1 MFDRL
6 KRAFSSFIDEI
17 SKKSISEKDLED
29 HLWNLQIALLESD
42 VALPVVEAIA
52 SDLKNSLI
60 GIKVGRFSDIRPLIK
75 DKLAEILK
83 QFLFSIDVLSIIR
96 SKKPFIIMFIG
107 VNGTGKT
114 TTIAKIGKYLMDN
127 GLKVVFACSDTF
139 RAGAEE
145 QLEAHANKLGVKL
158 IKHRYG
164 ADPAA
169 VAYDAISYAK
179 SNRIDVVLIDTAG
192 RMQTDRGLMDEMQ
205 KIHRVA
211 KPDLTVFV
219 GDALTGNDAINQAQE
234 FNKFVPIDA
243 IVLTKIDADA
253 KGGAAISISYVL
265 RKPIIFLGIGQ
276 GYNDLVK
283 FDPEWILKN
292 IFAMI

>member
-1 MFDRL
+1 MFDKL
-6 KRAFSSFIDEI
+6 KKVFSSFIEDI
-17 SKKSISEKDLED
+17 TKKSISEKDLEE
-29 HLWNLQIALLESD
+29 HLWNLQIALLECD
-42 VALPVVEAIA
+42 VALPVAEEIV
-52 SDLKNSLI
+52 SKLKNSLI
-60 GIKVGRFSDIRPLIK
+60 GMKVDRFGNIWPLIK
-75 DKLAEILK
+75 DTMTKILK
-83 QFLFSIDVLSIIR
+83 EFMITMDFLSLVN
-96 SKKPFIIMFIG
+96 SKKPFVIMFVG

-127 GLKVVFACSDTF
+127 GLRIVFACSDTF

-145 QLEAHANKLGVKL
+145 QLEVHANRLGVKL

-179 SNRIDVVLIDTAG
+179 SNNVDVVLIDTAG
-192 RMQTDRGLMDEMQ
+192 RMQTDRGLMDELK

-211 KPDLTVFV
+211 KPDLTIFV
-219 GDALTGNDAINQAQE
+219 GDSLTGNDALNQAQE

-253 KGGAAISISYVL
+253 KGGAAISIAHAL
-265 RKPIIFLGIGQ
+265 KKPIIFLGIGQ
-276 GYNDLVK
+276 GYNDLIK
-283 FDPEWILKN
+283 FNPEWIIKN
-292 IFAMI
+292 IFSMV